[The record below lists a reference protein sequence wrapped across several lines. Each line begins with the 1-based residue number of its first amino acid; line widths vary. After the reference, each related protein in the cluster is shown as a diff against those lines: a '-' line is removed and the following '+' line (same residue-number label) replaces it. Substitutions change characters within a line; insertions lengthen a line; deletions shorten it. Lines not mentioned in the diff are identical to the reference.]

1 MTGHEQKQHSDA
13 ADSPEHEVL
22 HSLRSIEQHIARI
35 GNHPLVLK
43 HPSTSRE
50 LLLQFFKGAA
60 FALGSV
66 AGAGIILSLIVYLL
80 SQIQFVPILGEFIK
94 DILAQIQPPTH

>member
-1 MTGHEQKQHSDA
+1 MNEPANHSPSELEREMMQSIRA
-13 ADSPEHEVL
+13 
-22 HSLRSIEQHIARI
+22 IEQQLHKIAS
-35 GNHPLVLK
+35 HPLIVK
-43 HPSTSRE
+43 PSTTTRE
-50 LLLQFFKGAA
+50 LLLQFCKGAA

-94 DILAQIQPPTH
+94 DILTQIQPPTH